1 MTTQSTE
8 PNGREQRLDEVI
20 AAYLQEVEAGRRPDR
35 RALLEQHPDLDEE
48 LAEFFADEDRFDR
61 VVAPLAALAPPAAPA
76 GDTATEAACDGT
88 GSTAPDWWSELGP
101 LSEWEEIAH
110 GGMGVVYRCRD
121 RALGRDLAVKVLH
134 ERYRGCA
141 DMVRRFI
148 EEAQVCGQL
157 THPGVV
163 PVYGLG
169 RLADGRPFFTM
180 KLVEGRTL
188 QELLA
193 ARATP
198 AGELHR
204 YLQVFEQMAQAVA
217 YAHSRGVWHRDL
229 KPLNVMVGAF
239 GEVQVMDWGLARVL
253 NRDSHP
259 AAADSSSLHTV
270 RSKEAEQASQAGTV
284 LGTPA
289 YMAPEQAR
297 GEIDWVDQRADV
309 FGLGAILCEILTG

>member
-1 MTTQSTE
+1 MTIQSTE
-8 PNGREQRLDEVI
+8 PSGREQRLDEVI

-35 RALLEQHPDLDEE
+35 RALLEQHPDLVEE

-76 GDTATEAACDGT
+76 GDTAPEATGDGT
-88 GSTAPDWWSELGP
+88 GSAAPEWSSELGP
-101 LSEWEEIAH
+101 FSEWEEIAH

-134 ERYRGCA
+134 ERYRGRA

-163 PVYGLG
+163 PVHGLG

-204 YLQVFEQMAQAVA
+204 YLQVFAQMAQAVA

-239 GEVQVMDWGLARVL
+239 GEVQVMDWGLARV
-253 NRDSHP
+253 RRPGAAAAASASP
-259 AAADSSSLHTV
+259 AAPTASTPRRGRSWARTGSWHRNRPAARSSSWTSAATCSV
-270 RSKEAEQASQAGTV
+270 WEPSCAWS
-284 LGTPA
+284 
-289 YMAPEQAR
+289 
-297 GEIDWVDQRADV
+297 
-309 FGLGAILCEILTG
+309 